1 MSDVAWWRSFYDG
14 DYLLLWGAF
23 YDEAASRAHADAIVS
38 VLGLAPGA
46 RVLDAPCG
54 FGRLSRPLAARGAE
68 PTRSA
73 PHCVSTRSPRSSPCS
88 TAPASTWSART
99 AAARPRRSPATGR
112 PPADGSR
119 WSAGSGDTGA
129 PARLGRSVRASAR
142 LHAH

>member
-54 FGRLSRPLAARGAE
+54 FGRLSRPLAARGAIVVGVDQ
-68 PTRSA
+68 SA
-73 PHCVSTRSPRSSPCS
+73 ELI
-88 TAPASTWSART
+88 
-99 AAARPRRSPATGR
+99 AAARAQGGDGITYVEHDLRTPLDPA
-112 PPADGSR
+112 
-119 WSAGSGDTGA
+119 
-129 PARLGRSVRASAR
+129 LGR
-142 LHAH
+142 